1 MEIPTGWSANKKFR
15 IWPDNFR
22 IARRPLAAHSQLS
35 ELARLLKGLGV
46 HFSHVPCHRS
56 RGRTRFRRARVL
68 LVPPESFLSQ
78 LRGPVEDEGKRR
90 RADARGQ
97 RQEKAFSVRRNVE
110 ELARGCDT

>member
-1 MEIPTGWSANKKFR
+1 MVGKQEIENLAGQLQDCSSSANGS
-15 IWPDNFR
+15 
-22 IARRPLAAHSQLS
+22 LTLS
-35 ELARLLKGLGV
+35 ELATFAQGTRGTFL
-46 HFSHVPCHRS
+46 PCHRS

-90 RADARGQ
+90 RANVRGQ